1 MSINTFDVDPDRV
14 RDDFFPHVTA
24 GFTTDSP
31 PTWET
36 VDRWVTE
43 AATTLQGKLLQKSIA
58 ADDIT
63 DTESPEWVWCAETV
77 TLIVAI
83 RAARVMTGQSP
94 EVAKAWADDLK
105 ARLEDLDQR
114 GELAL
119 GIDTSGS
126 NSEPDGPTD
135 FISEYSLD
143 TGDSADAS
151 DVIPALRRSDEL

>member
-1 MSINTFDVDPDRV
+1 MSINTFDVDPERV

-31 PTWET
+31 PTRET

-43 AATTLQGKLLQKSIA
+43 AATTLQGKLLQKSLTSE
-58 ADDIT
+58 DIT

-94 EVAKAWADDLK
+94 EVAKAWQEQLD
-105 ARLEDLDQR
+105 ARLKDLQENA
-114 GELAL
+114 GVAL
-119 GIDTSGS
+119 GIPSTTGDQ
-126 NSEPDGPTD
+126 PDGPSTYINALGLVD
-135 FISEYSLD
+135 PD
-143 TGDSADAS
+143 PADAS
-151 DVIPALRRSDEL
+151 TLTPVIRRDDLL